1 MNIKDA
7 AFTVSEKSINKLDI
21 KRHPPCILYV
31 SFEQGDDDVM
41 SKGTEVVMHLIKLCE
56 ELKAVAESEAD
67 KRSWVEIFTDVGDV
81 CVDTLAQIEADKSG
95 SGSGEPEKRRVSV
108 SVIHF
113 YAQ

>member
-1 MNIKDA
+1 MN
-7 AFTVSEKSINKLDI
+7 
-21 KRHPPCILYV
+21 
-31 SFEQGDDDVM
+31 
-41 SKGTEVVMHLIKLCE
+41 KGTEVVMHLIKLCE

-81 CVDTLAQIEADKSG
+81 CMDTLAQIEADKSG